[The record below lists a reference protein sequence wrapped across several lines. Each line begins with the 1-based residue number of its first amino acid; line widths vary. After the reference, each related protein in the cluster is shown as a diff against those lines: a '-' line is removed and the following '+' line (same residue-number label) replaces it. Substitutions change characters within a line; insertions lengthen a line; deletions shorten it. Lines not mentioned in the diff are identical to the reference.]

1 MDCFAL
7 IRWDA
12 KCGGQTTMQSRGA
25 IKSAWAV
32 VVLSSDRWTKVL
44 VRGQAHAFEIF
55 VGMAQGGIRATR
67 FQRKSYKRCHTE
79 AGQSIGRASAGTEGL

>member
-1 MDCFAL
+1 
-7 IRWDA
+7 
-12 KCGGQTTMQSRGA
+12 MQRRGA
-25 IKSAWAV
+25 IKSARAV

-44 VRGQAHAFEIF
+44 VRGQAHAFEVV

-79 AGQSIGRASAGTEGL
+79 ARQSIRRASPDTE

>member
-25 IKSAWAV
+25 IKSARAV

-44 VRGQAHAFEIF
+44 VPGQAHAFEI
-55 VGMAQGGIRATR
+55 VAGMAQGGIHATR

-79 AGQSIGRASAGTEGL
+79 PWQSIGRASPGTDGL

>member
-1 MDCFAL
+1 
-7 IRWDA
+7 
-12 KCGGQTTMQSRGA
+12 MQRREAS
-25 IKSAWAV
+25 KSARAV

-44 VRGQAHAFEIF
+44 VRGQAHAFEVV

-79 AGQSIGRASAGTEGL
+79 ARQSIRRASPGTE